1 MHDIGDLRRGKSHLF
16 QLLHMAEHLA
26 GRSVQHHASM
36 VHHDDA
42 AHIVRHILHAVGDQH
57 NGHSR
62 LFPERGDLSQ
72 DLVSAPGIQSG
83 GGLVQDQHVRLH
95 GKDPRDGHSPLLPAG
110 QIKGG
115 LAVIFFS
122 DPHKLQRAFCPSFHL
137 FRGKPQIFR
146 AEADIR
152 EYVDLKKLVFRILEH
167 QAHLAPERLQAVAL
181 FIYIFSVIIQRSF
194 RRLQKAVQMLYQRG
208 FSGARVA
215 DEADE
220 FSVLNGQADILQR
233 GHAQLRV
240 RPVYMAHMLQC
251 DRHFASSSFSS
262 CVVRIPSGRGNPF
275 CFSSQASSVT

>member
-26 GRSVQHHASM
+26 GRSVQHHTSM

-72 DLVSAPGIQSG
+72 NLVPALRIQAGS
-83 GGLVQDQHVRLH
+83 GLVQDQHIRFH
-95 GKDPRDGHSPLLPAG
+95 CQDSRDSHSPLLSAG
-110 QIKGG
+110 QIKGR
-115 LAVIFFS
+115 LAVVFLS
-122 DPHKLQRAFCPSFHL
+122 DPHKLQRASGPSFHL

-181 FIYIFSVIIQRSF
+181 FINIFSVIIQRSL